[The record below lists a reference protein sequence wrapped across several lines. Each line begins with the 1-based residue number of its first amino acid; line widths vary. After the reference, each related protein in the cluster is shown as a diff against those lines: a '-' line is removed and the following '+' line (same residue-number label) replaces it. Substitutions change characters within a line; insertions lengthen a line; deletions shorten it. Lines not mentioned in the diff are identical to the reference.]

1 MENTL
6 QRAIDALMI
15 EDVSIR
21 SSATYLADGYDP
33 KFDAEVDELQVELK
47 HLVKAFEVAEVGF
60 EGTNQQ
66 FFRVVVDF
74 GVRWSR
80 PVADTDSGG
89 DTDDDA
95 SVSELALIEATM
107 IADYVMK
114 QNPGED
120 ALEQFALHNASFHIW
135 PYWREYI
142 YNQCQRM
149 NLPKFMLPIRQ
160 FSRSADTQD
169 D

>member
-1 MENTL
+1 
-6 QRAIDALMI
+6 MI

-47 HLVKAFEVAEVGF
+47 HFVKAFEVAEI
-60 EGTNQQ
+60 EETNQQ
-66 FFRVVVDF
+66 LFRVVVEF
-74 GVRWSR
+74 GVRWGR
-80 PVADTDSGG
+80 PVADMDLGG

-160 FSRSADTQD
+160 FSRSPDTQD

>member
-1 MENTL
+1 MDNTL

-47 HLVKAFEVAEVGF
+47 HLVKAFEVAEI
-60 EGTNQQ
+60 EETNQQ
-66 FFRVVVDF
+66 FFRVVVEF
-74 GVRWSR
+74 GVRWGR
-80 PVADTDSGG
+80 PVADMDLGG
-89 DTDDDA
+89 DTDDEA
-95 SVSELALIEATM
+95 SVSQLAFVEATM

-142 YNQCQRM
+142 HNQCQRM